1 MLWMAERDR
10 LCRTSTASPVS
21 APISSLSEQLP
32 FPWAQPL
39 CAWDGCQHG
48 PFLLGPLGALLADA
62 SSARYRRVAGRG
74 VKGLCVGMQVGSC
87 IWPWLVT
94 PVPFL
99 PAGAAGEPSRNL
111 RQGLA
116 GLLAPPGE
124 QRQGG
129 SISPEP
135 SPGSAHQQHMQ
146 PLLLS
151 LESLWGRQPPSPQA
165 QSPES
170 RLSSFLRNI
179 SLYFQGEEEQEA
191 PESWESLLLPLL
203 LPPPNAEKPL
213 SPAASGRWLLQ
224 DILFSWQR
232 GSWHWDGWLSFAQ
245 DLLSLLLSWAQDP
258 PQHLHGQQGWEVL
271 SSLMEALGQ
280 AVLSGLLGSQ
290 GSLCPP
296 TGQSGCQANASW
308 LGQLLWLFEGT
319 GWTAFLHI
327 HPAGF
332 APTDGQLKPLGLVP
346 ATPREMPPGNRSE
359 PSLLKT
365 LYRTEQPGTG
375 GKVQESAGDSEGNI
389 LWETLE
395 ELRQTLWQ
403 KAGPTLV
410 TSFRR
415 RVLYVTGLLAVEA
428 SEAVGIPQPDPDGK
442 CSVGSLQQLLLWG
455 IRHNISWDTLRVD
468 LASRASFPWPPAVPS
483 CLLPAGGGHRVS
495 ETLPPA
501 PRRAFP
507 EPPSQA
513 EVLEAACNESIPGL
527 PGISNFT
534 IYLYCTL
541 FNGSKEPH
549 RPPPDLEA
557 LCSSTT
563 WYFSSIEGDPVWIR
577 ACKEYFPQQFNSTVC
592 GNASVL
598 LHLGP
603 HQELVEEL
611 CANLSMPFRP
621 SRCSE
626 ALSRPLLGQE
636 DFWTCLSLEN
646 QTLWTQNLCS
656 SSSLREV
663 SDAARQWLGTLC
675 HSPLAQG
682 AGLNASLRQSMEAAG
697 CGARAWSPQALHNT
711 SFLAQ
716 CGDAHLQSFQ
726 ELVCSNKSLLE
737 ALQLAHPWVRV
748 HCLAVEQDRSC
759 SLPWLPGVLPLPPQ
773 LCQDAPAFL
782 TALVSQLAWCK
793 EPPHS
798 SSQWA
803 PSAGYLL
810 RLLDFLL
817 ASPALGEVGQE
828 GARQQLGQ
836 ALLLSSLLHNSS
848 FGTSL
853 QANFSLSILEDVS
866 QFLQEGELDPA
877 TKEDLLNCFGPLLWN
892 LLEREENI
900 SALEFFMQEYLQMP
914 HKVVQRLLWS
924 AEGETIQRF
933 LALLHRSWDHLQMKV
948 PPWDERAVESLAAQ
962 LLSKFPQPTP
972 QLFLH
977 LSHFVPF
984 MAASDI
990 LRLPSALLAN
1000 DSVLAIISSQSARM
1014 TLAQKRALV
1023 QRLLQAEHLLGKVP
1037 SWPPEFLHILQ
1048 PLLPHLPLGHFLQLT
1063 PQQIQSLVNGWQEA
1077 ELGLAQGRHVARSL
1091 LNRSHESTEEQMC
1104 RLGALTCFLSIGDL
1118 RLISPL
1124 QDLWGPIEK
1133 HLLECV
1139 ARGVVDPHGQLAHA
1153 LAELLP
1159 SSVGSHELQSWRG
1172 LVPAMGVEFLRG
1184 LSESQVGA
1192 ILPELQ
1198 AAQLSRA
1205 QALLLLSQALRME
1218 NVTLSGAEP
1227 LCSLLAGL
1235 GPQSLEVAVAA
1246 VLARGCACVG
1256 PTLPHLS
1263 GAQKAGLLQALQRY
1277 GPESPVLS
1285 AHLDCLLP
1293 AVPLKLLQVDTQ
1305 ALLGRSS
1312 WHRKAPWS
1320 PQQAQFLWQ
1329 SIEASANMTG
1339 DLIWGLGHLAMGLSC
1354 TALQTFEAG
1363 ADFLAVLEALYSQD
1377 LHLPWSLKGCIWEEI
1392 QRRPSLSTTEL
1403 LGLGPQFLM
1412 DLPTHLLDKLPGKS
1426 FLLILDYVRSHP
1438 HNLLVLPPPRRAAL
1452 ARHSLQ
1458 ALLQRSQGEA
1468 DISVEILS
1476 LLGPLVGFL
1485 EPDNLVHANPANLLQ
1500 HLDELRETCLD
1511 NGVAEVL
1518 GQLLMADGALGDPGH
1533 WSQVELEQLGHLV
1546 FRLPPESTQ
1555 RIPQAV
1561 LSKDLVEQLL
1571 QSQKLWEESEQ
1582 GQLCD
1587 PQGPG
1592 GGLQAQKEALVR
1604 RSLEGSQEEPVPS
1617 CSDIRASFPS
1627 AWSATQISA
1636 MELDQFHDCLSLIS
1650 QDLALRPYQRQA
1662 ALSKAKEVSSP
1673 PDCILTPEVEML
1685 QLGFLALQLSEEEL
1699 QELEIPDWG
1708 ALSVLGGLE
1717 GWTERQPPCKAAQA
1731 FYGCRQ
1737 DTRTPSFQFLF
1748 WCRGLHLPPC
1758 TPATALFLPHSKA
1771 ASFLGLLHLSC
1782 SEEKLEALAWL
1793 LVTPAAFGPVAM
1805 WGPGIFTEIGT
1816 LAAGLPDIV
1825 LSSLVPEQLRAL
1837 TPEAVALIPAPK
1849 FAVVFSPAQLL
1860 SLTSPQASA
1869 VTAQQYGLLSPKQK
1883 WALELAQCEGE
1894 PCQDYR
1900 SMCPPLP

>member
-1 MLWMAERDR
+1 KR
-10 LCRTSTASPVS
+10 
-21 APISSLSEQLP
+21 APQ
-32 FPWAQPL
+32 W
-39 CAWDGCQHG
+39 
-48 PFLLGPLGALLADA
+48 PLGLLILKDSIVCHSMEGGQSCCLRRRKRYLRKQKADPG
-62 SSARYRRVAGRG
+62 AR
-74 VKGLCVGMQVGSC
+74 
-87 IWPWLVT
+87 
-94 PVPFL
+94 
-99 PAGAAGEPSRNL
+99 
-111 RQGLA
+111 
-116 GLLAPPGE
+116 
-124 QRQGG
+124 
-129 SISPEP
+129 
-135 SPGSAHQQHMQ
+135 
-146 PLLLS
+146 
-151 LESLWGRQPPSPQA
+151 
-165 QSPES
+165 SPES
-170 RLSSFLRNI
+170 HLSSFLRNI
-179 SLYFQGEEEQEA
+179 SL
-191 PESWESLLLPLL
+191 LLLPLL

-213 SPAASGRWLLQ
+213 SPAASGRRLLQ
-224 DILFSWQR
+224 DILFSWRR
-232 GSWHWDGWLSFAQ
+232 GSWHWDGWLSFVQ
-245 DLLSLLLSWAQDP
+245 DFLSLLLSWAQDP
-258 PQHLHGQQGWEVL
+258 PQHHHGQQGWEVL

-280 AVLSGLLGSQ
+280 AVLSGLLGPQ

-296 TGQSGCQANASW
+296 RGQSGCQANASW
-308 LGQLLWLFEGT
+308 LGQLLRLFEGT
-319 GWTAFLHI
+319 GWTAIL
-327 HPAGF
+327 A
-332 APTDGQLKPLGLVP
+332 
-346 ATPREMPPGNRSE
+346 
-359 PSLLKT
+359 PSLPKT

-375 GKVQESAGDSEGNI
+375 GKVQESAGGSEGNI

-403 KAGPTLV
+403 RAGPTLV

-415 RVLYVTGLLAVEA
+415 RVLHVTGLLAAEA

-442 CSVGSLQQLLLWG
+442 CSWWTLFSAVRRG
-455 IRHNISWDTLRVD
+455 IRHNISWDTLRME
-468 LASRASFPWPPAVPS
+468 LASRASFPWPPTVPS

-501 PRRAFP
+501 PRRAFA

-563 WYFSSIEGDPVWIR
+563 WYFSHRGRPGLDTSLQGVLPPAVQQHSVWQCLCPL
-577 ACKEYFPQQFNSTVC
+577 APWAPPGAGGGALCQP
-592 GNASVL
+592 
-598 LHLGP
+598 LH
-603 HQELVEEL
+603 
-611 CANLSMPFRP
+611 
-621 SRCSE
+621 
-626 ALSRPLLGQE
+626 ALPAQPLLRGSEHQE

-656 SSSLREV
+656 SSLQEV
-663 SDAARQWLGTLC
+663 SDATRQC
-675 HSPLAQG
+675 
-682 AGLNASLRQSMEAAG
+682 
-697 CGARAWSPQALHNT
+697 PQALHNT

-737 ALQLAHPWVRV
+737 ALQLAHPWVQV

-759 SLPWLPGVLPLPPQ
+759 SLPWLPGVLPLPPR

-782 TALVSQLAWCK
+782 TALVSQLARCK

-798 SSQWA
+798 SSQWV

-836 ALLLSSLLHNSS
+836 ALLLSSLLANSS

-877 TKEDLLNCFGPLLWN
+877 DLSPFPSFLSKAPPCTIFQAPLWQLQRGREGSGAAVAALPPPPLL
-892 LLEREENI
+892 L
-900 SALEFFMQEYLQMP
+900 FQEYLQMP

-933 LALLHRSWDHLQMKV
+933 LALLHHSWDHLQMKV

-990 LRLPSALLAN
+990 LRLPSTLLAN

-1023 QRLLQAEHLLGKVP
+1023 QRLLQAEHLLGEVP
-1037 SWPPEFLHILQ
+1037 SWPPEFLHSLQ

-1139 ARGVVDPHGQLAHA
+1139 ARGVVDPHGQVS
-1153 LAELLP
+1153 ELLP

-1198 AAQLSRA
+1198 AAQLRSVA
-1205 QALLLLSQALRME
+1205 SLPPCLLSLQ
-1218 NVTLSGAEP
+1218 VTLSGAEP

-1263 GAQKAGLLQALQRY
+1263 GAQKAGLLQALQVSGEAHRDSGGGGRY

-1377 LHLPWSLKGCIWEEI
+1377 LHLPWRCIWEEI
-1392 QRRPSLSTTEL
+1392 QRRPSLSTSEL

-1458 ALLQRSQGEA
+1458 ALLA

-1518 GQLLMADGALGDPGH
+1518 GQLLMADGALGDPEH

-1582 GQLCD
+1582 GRLCD
-1587 PQGPG
+1587 PQGPA

-1604 RSLEGSQEEPVPS
+1604 RSLEEPVPS

-1717 GWTERQPPCKAAQA
+1717 GWTERQVRA

-1737 DTRTPSFQFLF
+1737 DTRQFPVSVLVQRPPPAPLHPSYSP
-1748 WCRGLHLPPC
+1748 LPS
-1758 TPATALFLPHSKA
+1758 HSKA

-1793 LVTPAAFGPVAM
+1793 LVTPSAFGPVAM

-1894 PCQDYR
+1894 PCQDHR

>member
-1 MLWMAERDR
+1 APPCTIFQAPLW
-10 LCRTSTASPVS
+10 
-21 APISSLSEQLP
+21 QL
-32 FPWAQPL
+32 Q
-39 CAWDGCQHG
+39 
-48 PFLLGPLGALLADA
+48 
-62 SSARYRRVAGRG
+62 RGRE
-74 VKGLCVGMQVGSC
+74 GS
-87 IWPWLVT
+87 
-94 PVPFL
+94 
-99 PAGAAGEPSRNL
+99 GAAVAAL
-111 RQGLA
+111 
-116 GLLAPPGE
+116 PP
-124 QRQGG
+124 
-129 SISPEP
+129 P
-135 SPGSAHQQHMQ
+135 
-146 PLLLS
+146 PLLL
-151 LESLWGRQPPSPQA
+151 
-165 QSPES
+165 
-170 RLSSFLRNI
+170 F
-179 SLYFQGEEEQEA
+179 
-191 PESWESLLLPLL
+191 
-203 LPPPNAEKPL
+203 
-213 SPAASGRWLLQ
+213 
-224 DILFSWQR
+224 
-232 GSWHWDGWLSFAQ
+232 
-245 DLLSLLLSWAQDP
+245 
-258 PQHLHGQQGWEVL
+258 
-271 SSLMEALGQ
+271 
-280 AVLSGLLGSQ
+280 
-290 GSLCPP
+290 
-296 TGQSGCQANASW
+296 
-308 LGQLLWLFEGT
+308 
-319 GWTAFLHI
+319 
-327 HPAGF
+327 
-332 APTDGQLKPLGLVP
+332 
-346 ATPREMPPGNRSE
+346 
-359 PSLLKT
+359 
-365 LYRTEQPGTG
+365 
-375 GKVQESAGDSEGNI
+375 
-389 LWETLE
+389 
-395 ELRQTLWQ
+395 
-403 KAGPTLV
+403 
-410 TSFRR
+410 
-415 RVLYVTGLLAVEA
+415 
-428 SEAVGIPQPDPDGK
+428 
-442 CSVGSLQQLLLWG
+442 
-455 IRHNISWDTLRVD
+455 
-468 LASRASFPWPPAVPS
+468 
-483 CLLPAGGGHRVS
+483 
-495 ETLPPA
+495 
-501 PRRAFP
+501 
-507 EPPSQA
+507 
-513 EVLEAACNESIPGL
+513 
-527 PGISNFT
+527 
-534 IYLYCTL
+534 
-541 FNGSKEPH
+541 
-549 RPPPDLEA
+549 
-557 LCSSTT
+557 
-563 WYFSSIEGDPVWIR
+563 
-577 ACKEYFPQQFNSTVC
+577 
-592 GNASVL
+592 
-598 LHLGP
+598 
-603 HQELVEEL
+603 
-611 CANLSMPFRP
+611 
-621 SRCSE
+621 
-626 ALSRPLLGQE
+626 
-636 DFWTCLSLEN
+636 
-646 QTLWTQNLCS
+646 
-656 SSSLREV
+656 
-663 SDAARQWLGTLC
+663 
-675 HSPLAQG
+675 
-682 AGLNASLRQSMEAAG
+682 
-697 CGARAWSPQALHNT
+697 
-711 SFLAQ
+711 
-716 CGDAHLQSFQ
+716 
-726 ELVCSNKSLLE
+726 
-737 ALQLAHPWVRV
+737 
-748 HCLAVEQDRSC
+748 
-759 SLPWLPGVLPLPPQ
+759 
-773 LCQDAPAFL
+773 
-782 TALVSQLAWCK
+782 
-793 EPPHS
+793 
-798 SSQWA
+798 
-803 PSAGYLL
+803 
-810 RLLDFLL
+810 
-817 ASPALGEVGQE
+817 
-828 GARQQLGQ
+828 
-836 ALLLSSLLHNSS
+836 
-848 FGTSL
+848 
-853 QANFSLSILEDVS
+853 
-866 QFLQEGELDPA
+866 
-877 TKEDLLNCFGPLLWN
+877 
-892 LLEREENI
+892 
-900 SALEFFMQEYLQMP
+900 QEYLQMP

-933 LALLHRSWDHLQMKV
+933 LALLHHSWDHLQMKV

-990 LRLPSALLAN
+990 LRLPSTLLAN
-1000 DSVLAIISSQSARM
+1000 DSVRGGGTSLANVASFFSSPTLSLAIISSQSARM

-1023 QRLLQAEHLLGKVP
+1023 QRLLQAEHLLGEVP
-1037 SWPPEFLHILQ
+1037 SWPPEFLHSLQ

-1139 ARGVVDPHGQLAHA
+1139 ARGVVDPHGQVS
-1153 LAELLP
+1153 ELLP

-1198 AAQLSRA
+1198 AAQLSRMDPRSGLA
-1205 QALLLLSQALRME
+1205 QGSF
-1218 NVTLSGAEP
+1218 
-1227 LCSLLAGL
+1227 LA
-1235 GPQSLEVAVAA
+1235 SF
-1246 VLARGCACVG
+1246 
-1256 PTLPHLS
+1256 
-1263 GAQKAGLLQALQRY
+1263 Y
-1277 GPESPVLS
+1277 
-1285 AHLDCLLP
+1285 
-1293 AVPLKLLQVDTQ
+1293 VPL
-1305 ALLGRSS
+1305 S
-1312 WHRKAPWS
+1312 
-1320 PQQAQFLWQ
+1320 QAQFLWQ

-1377 LHLPWSLKGCIWEEI
+1377 LHLPWRCIWEEI
-1392 QRRPSLSTTEL
+1392 QRRPSLSTSEL

-1458 ALLQRSQGEA
+1458 ALLA

-1518 GQLLMADGALGDPGH
+1518 GQLLMADGALGDPEH

-1582 GQLCD
+1582 GRLCD
-1587 PQGPG
+1587 PQGPA

-1604 RSLEGSQEEPVPS
+1604 RSLEEPVPS

-1717 GWTERQPPCKAAQA
+1717 GWTERQVRA

-1737 DTRTPSFQFLF
+1737 DTRQFPVSVLVQRPPPAPLHPSYSP
-1748 WCRGLHLPPC
+1748 LPS
-1758 TPATALFLPHSKA
+1758 HSKA

-1793 LVTPAAFGPVAM
+1793 LVTPSAFGPVAM

-1894 PCQDYR
+1894 PCQDHR

>member
-1 MLWMAERDR
+1 M
-10 LCRTSTASPVS
+10 
-21 APISSLSEQLP
+21 
-32 FPWAQPL
+32 
-39 CAWDGCQHG
+39 
-48 PFLLGPLGALLADA
+48 
-62 SSARYRRVAGRG
+62 
-74 VKGLCVGMQVGSC
+74 
-87 IWPWLVT
+87 
-94 PVPFL
+94 
-99 PAGAAGEPSRNL
+99 
-111 RQGLA
+111 
-116 GLLAPPGE
+116 GLLA
-124 QRQGG
+124 
-129 SISPEP
+129 
-135 SPGSAHQQHMQ
+135 A
-146 PLLLS
+146 
-151 LESLWGRQPPSPQA
+151 
-165 QSPES
+165 
-170 RLSSFLRNI
+170 
-179 SLYFQGEEEQEA
+179 
-191 PESWESLLLPLL
+191 
-203 LPPPNAEKPL
+203 
-213 SPAASGRWLLQ
+213 
-224 DILFSWQR
+224 
-232 GSWHWDGWLSFAQ
+232 
-245 DLLSLLLSWAQDP
+245 
-258 PQHLHGQQGWEVL
+258 
-271 SSLMEALGQ
+271 
-280 AVLSGLLGSQ
+280 
-290 GSLCPP
+290 
-296 TGQSGCQANASW
+296 
-308 LGQLLWLFEGT
+308 
-319 GWTAFLHI
+319 
-327 HPAGF
+327 
-332 APTDGQLKPLGLVP
+332 
-346 ATPREMPPGNRSE
+346 
-359 PSLLKT
+359 
-365 LYRTEQPGTG
+365 
-375 GKVQESAGDSEGNI
+375 
-389 LWETLE
+389 
-395 ELRQTLWQ
+395 
-403 KAGPTLV
+403 
-410 TSFRR
+410 
-415 RVLYVTGLLAVEA
+415 EA
-428 SEAVGIPQPDPDGK
+428 SETVGVPQPDPDGK

-513 EVLEAACNESIPGL
+513 EILEAACNESIPGL

-541 FNGSKEPH
+541 FNGSKEPR

-563 WYFSSIEGDPVWIR
+563 WYFSSIEGDAVWIR

-592 GNASVL
+592 GNASIL

-663 SDAARQWLGTLC
+663 SGATRQWLGTLC

-682 AGLNASLRQSMEAAG
+682 AGLNTSLRQSTETAG

-716 CGDAHLQSFQ
+716 CGDTHLQSFQ
-726 ELVCSNKSLLE
+726 ELVCSNESLLE
-737 ALQLAHPWVRV
+737 ALQLAYPWAQV

-759 SLPWLPGVLPLPPQ
+759 SLPWLPGVLPLPLQ

-782 TALVSQLAWCK
+782 TALVSQLAQCK
-793 EPPHS
+793 EPSHS

-836 ALLLSSLLHNSS
+836 ALLLSSLLDNSS

-866 QFLQEGELDPA
+866 QYLQEGELDPA

-900 SALEFFMQEYLQMP
+900 SALEFFMQEYLRMP

-933 LALLHRSWDHLQMKV
+933 LALLHHSWDHLQMKV

-990 LRLPSALLAN
+990 LRLPSTLLAN
-1000 DSVLAIISSQSARM
+1000 NSVLAIISSQSARM
-1014 TLAQKRALV
+1014 KLAQKRALV

-1037 SWPPEFLHILQ
+1037 SWPPEFLHSLQ

-1091 LNRSHESTEEQMC
+1091 LNRSHESTEEQVC

-1159 SSVGSHELQSWRG
+1159 SSVGSRELQSWRG

-1205 QALLLLSQALRME
+1205 QALLLLSQALQME
-1218 NVTLSGAEP
+1218 NVSITQKVKLRGG
-1227 LCSLLAGL
+1227 CGGL
-1235 GPQSLEVAVAA
+1235 GQRPPCLTWSIQQGQVSSWQAHSSEDSRPQLGLENLPPHLPPHSSSGKKSPHSLEVVAAA
-1246 VLARGCACVG
+1246 VLTRGCACVG
-1256 PTLPHLS
+1256 PTLPLLS
-1263 GAQKAGLLQALQRY
+1263 GAQKAGLLQALQRHS
-1277 GPESPVLS
+1277 PESPVLS

-1329 SIEASANMTG
+1329 NIEASANMTG
-1339 DLIWGLGHLAMGLSC
+1339 DLIWALGHLAMGLSC
-1354 TALQTFEAG
+1354 TSLQTFEAG

-1412 DLPTHLLDKLPGKS
+1412 DLPTYLLDKLPGKS
-1426 FLLILDYVRSHP
+1426 FLLILDYVRSYP

-1458 ALLQRSQGEA
+1458 ALLVRGRGAATSFESQSGTAGTQCTSPPPHHQQQLCCGFIDLLGICEMGTKLYCEVQNEPITGGSPGTHSILSRSQGEA
-1468 DISVEILS
+1468 DISVEVLS

-1518 GQLLMADGALGDPGH
+1518 GQLLMADDALGDPVH

-1582 GQLCD
+1582 GRLCD

-1592 GGLQAQKEALVR
+1592 GRLQAQKEALLIAHPHPCR
-1604 RSLEGSQEEPVPS
+1604 TPCAEPVPS

-1650 QDLALRPYQRQA
+1650 QDLTLRPYQRQA
-1662 ALSKAKEVSSP
+1662 ALSKAKETSLFSLEKCWWVVLGP
-1673 PDCILTPEVEML
+1673 TWAMGAVEML

-1717 GWTERQPPCKAAQA
+1717 GWTERQMQA
-1731 FYGCRQ
+1731 VVGSLLAKQHKVSAENLALLDLVSLGHLLCGLQVSEIRQ
-1737 DTRTPSFQFLF
+1737 LNSQEF
-1748 WCRGLHLPPC
+1748 
-1758 TPATALFLPHSKA
+1758 SKA

-1793 LVTPAAFGPVAM
+1793 LVTPSAFGPVAM

-1869 VTAQQYGLLSPKQK
+1869 VTAQQYGLLSPKQR
-1883 WALELAQCEGE
+1883 WALELAQCEGK
-1894 PCQDYR
+1894 PCQDHR
-1900 SMCPPLP
+1900 SMCHSCLDPCMPHHGHCPLACHLPALCCPWLLQ

>member
-1 MLWMAERDR
+1 M
-10 LCRTSTASPVS
+10 
-21 APISSLSEQLP
+21 
-32 FPWAQPL
+32 
-39 CAWDGCQHG
+39 H
-48 PFLLGPLGALLADA
+48 
-62 SSARYRRVAGRG
+62 
-74 VKGLCVGMQVGSC
+74 
-87 IWPWLVT
+87 
-94 PVPFL
+94 
-99 PAGAAGEPSRNL
+99 
-111 RQGLA
+111 
-116 GLLAPPGE
+116 
-124 QRQGG
+124 
-129 SISPEP
+129 
-135 SPGSAHQQHMQ
+135 

-165 QSPES
+165 RSPES

-179 SLYFQGEEEQEA
+179 SLYLQGEEEQEA

-213 SPAASGRWLLQ
+213 SPAASGRRLLQ

-232 GSWHWDGWLSFAQ
+232 GSWHRDGWLSFAQ

-280 AVLSGLLGSQ
+280 AVLSGLLGPQ

-308 LGQLLWLFEGT
+308 LGQILRLFEGT
-319 GWTAFLHI
+319 GWTAILHI
-327 HPAGF
+327 HPGGF
-332 APTDGQLKPLGLVP
+332 APTDGQLKPFGLVP
-346 ATPREMPPGNRSE
+346 ATPRELPPANRSA
-359 PSLLKT
+359 PSLPKT

-375 GKVQESAGDSEGNI
+375 GKVQESAGGSEGNI

-403 KAGPTLV
+403 RAGPTLV

-415 RVLYVTGLLAVEA
+415 RVLHVTGLLAAEA
-428 SEAVGIPQPDPDGK
+428 SEAVGVPQPDPDGK

-455 IRHNISWDTLRVD
+455 IRHNISWDTLRVE

-501 PRRAFP
+501 PRRAFA

-549 RPPPDLEA
+549 RPPLDLEA

-592 GNASVL
+592 GNVSVL

-621 SRCSE
+621 NRCSE

-656 SSSLREV
+656 SSLREV
-663 SDAARQWLGTLC
+663 SDATRQWLGTLC

-682 AGLNASLRQSMEAAG
+682 AGLNASLRQSTEAAG

-759 SLPWLPGVLPLPPQ
+759 SLLWLPGVLPLPPQ
-773 LCQDAPAFL
+773 LCQDTPAFL
-782 TALVSQLAWCK
+782 TALVSQLARCK

-798 SSQWA
+798 SSQWV

-836 ALLLSSLLHNSS
+836 ALLLSSLLANSS

-866 QFLQEGELDPA
+866 QFLQEGELDQA

-900 SALEFFMQEYLQMP
+900 SALEFFMQVPSLHPSLQSCWLTSPPFPSFLSKAPPCTIFQAPLWQLQRGREGSGAAVAALPPPPLLLFQEYLQMP

-962 LLSKFPQPTP
+962 LLSKFPQPSP

-990 LRLPSALLAN
+990 LRLPPALLAN

-1023 QRLLQAEHLLGKVP
+1023 QRLLQAEHLLGEVP
-1037 SWPPEFLHILQ
+1037 SWPLEFLHSLQ

-1091 LNRSHESTEEQMC
+1091 LNGSHESTEEQMC

-1139 ARGVVDPHGQLAHA
+1139 ARGVVDPHGQVSGEEDQALLGTLAHA

-1205 QALLLLSQALRME
+1205 QVSHPEGMPCICCGGGLVLGKFEPFLSRAGGSSSLPRSVPPTPCHGDGLGLPLPYAQAASLFALLLLSQALRME
-1218 NVTLSGAEP
+1218 NVSITQKVTLSGAEP

-1263 GAQKAGLLQALQRY
+1263 GAQKAGLLQALQCLSQRH

-1339 DLIWGLGHLAMGLSC
+1339 DLIW
-1354 TALQTFEAG
+1354 
-1363 ADFLAVLEALYSQD
+1363 
-1377 LHLPWSLKGCIWEEI
+1377 
-1392 QRRPSLSTTEL
+1392 
-1403 LGLGPQFLM
+1403 
-1412 DLPTHLLDKLPGKS
+1412 THLLDKLPGKS

-1518 GQLLMADGALGDPGH
+1518 GQLLMADGALGDPEH

-1582 GQLCD
+1582 GLLCD
-1587 PQGPG
+1587 PQGPA
-1592 GGLQAQKEALVR
+1592 GGLQAQKEALLVAHPCWTPCA
-1604 RSLEGSQEEPVPS
+1604 EPVPS

-1662 ALSKAKEVSSP
+1662 ALSKAKEVLGP
-1673 PDCILTPEVEML
+1673 TWAMGAVEML

-1717 GWTERQPPCKAAQA
+1717 GWTERQMQA
-1731 FYGCRQ
+1731 VVGSLLAKQHKVSAENLALLDLVSLGHLLCGLQVAEIRQ
-1737 DTRTPSFQFLF
+1737 LNSQEF
-1748 WCRGLHLPPC
+1748 
-1758 TPATALFLPHSKA
+1758 SKA

-1793 LVTPAAFGPVAM
+1793 LVTPSAFGPVAM

-1849 FAVVFSPAQLL
+1849 FAVSALLCWGSGTGRGKPGTGLSAGALNVGQAGAAPPGLGPAERGGASSHLRWQLLVGSASPFSAPLQVVFSPAQLL

-1894 PCQDYR
+1894 PCQDHR

>member
-1 MLWMAERDR
+1 
-10 LCRTSTASPVS
+10 
-21 APISSLSEQLP
+21 
-32 FPWAQPL
+32 
-39 CAWDGCQHG
+39 
-48 PFLLGPLGALLADA
+48 
-62 SSARYRRVAGRG
+62 
-74 VKGLCVGMQVGSC
+74 
-87 IWPWLVT
+87 
-94 PVPFL
+94 
-99 PAGAAGEPSRNL
+99 
-111 RQGLA
+111 
-116 GLLAPPGE
+116 
-124 QRQGG
+124 
-129 SISPEP
+129 
-135 SPGSAHQQHMQ
+135 
-146 PLLLS
+146 
-151 LESLWGRQPPSPQA
+151 
-165 QSPES
+165 
-170 RLSSFLRNI
+170 
-179 SLYFQGEEEQEA
+179 
-191 PESWESLLLPLL
+191 
-203 LPPPNAEKPL
+203 
-213 SPAASGRWLLQ
+213 
-224 DILFSWQR
+224 
-232 GSWHWDGWLSFAQ
+232 
-245 DLLSLLLSWAQDP
+245 
-258 PQHLHGQQGWEVL
+258 
-271 SSLMEALGQ
+271 ME
-280 AVLSGLLGSQ
+280 
-290 GSLCPP
+290 
-296 TGQSGCQANASW
+296 
-308 LGQLLWLFEGT
+308 
-319 GWTAFLHI
+319 
-327 HPAGF
+327 
-332 APTDGQLKPLGLVP
+332 
-346 ATPREMPPGNRSE
+346 
-359 PSLLKT
+359 
-365 LYRTEQPGTG
+365 
-375 GKVQESAGDSEGNI
+375 
-389 LWETLE
+389 
-395 ELRQTLWQ
+395 
-403 KAGPTLV
+403 
-410 TSFRR
+410 
-415 RVLYVTGLLAVEA
+415 
-428 SEAVGIPQPDPDGK
+428 
-442 CSVGSLQQLLLWG
+442 
-455 IRHNISWDTLRVD
+455 
-468 LASRASFPWPPAVPS
+468 LASRASFPWPPTVPS

-501 PRRAFP
+501 PRRAFA

-563 WYFSSIEGDPVWIR
+563 WYFSHRGRPGLDTSLQGVLPPAVQQHSVWQCLCPL
-577 ACKEYFPQQFNSTVC
+577 APWAPPGAGGGALCQP
-592 GNASVL
+592 
-598 LHLGP
+598 LH
-603 HQELVEEL
+603 
-611 CANLSMPFRP
+611 
-621 SRCSE
+621 
-626 ALSRPLLGQE
+626 ALPAQPLLRGSEHQE

-656 SSSLREV
+656 SSLQEV
-663 SDAARQWLGTLC
+663 SDATRQWLGTLC

-682 AGLNASLRQSMEAAG
+682 AGLNASLRQSTEAAG

-737 ALQLAHPWVRV
+737 ALQLAHPWVQV

-759 SLPWLPGVLPLPPQ
+759 SLPWLPGVLPLPPR

-782 TALVSQLAWCK
+782 TALVSQLARCK

-798 SSQWA
+798 SSQWV

-836 ALLLSSLLHNSS
+836 ALLLSSLLANSS

-933 LALLHRSWDHLQMKV
+933 LALLHHSWDHLQMKV

-990 LRLPSALLAN
+990 LRLPSTLLAN

-1023 QRLLQAEHLLGKVP
+1023 QRLLQAEHLLGEVP
-1037 SWPPEFLHILQ
+1037 SWPPEFLHSLQ

-1139 ARGVVDPHGQLAHA
+1139 ARGVVDPHGQVSGEEDQPLLGTAEPSLGPLAHA

-1205 QALLLLSQALRME
+1205 QVSRPEGMLCICRGGGWVLGKFEPFLSRAGASSSLPRSVPPTPCHGDGLGLPLPYAQTACLFVGGFLKATFALLLLSQALRME
-1218 NVTLSGAEP
+1218 NVSITQKSGEGGAPWESCLYYTVCKPASYRHACSIQNGKQSISLSADTVGQGDPKPHQYHHPTPWLPVIGSVASLPPCLLSLQVTLSGAEP

-1392 QRRPSLSTTEL
+1392 QRRPSLSTSEL

-1518 GQLLMADGALGDPGH
+1518 GQLLMADGALGDPEH

-1582 GQLCD
+1582 GRLCD
-1587 PQGPG
+1587 PQGPA

-1662 ALSKAKEVSSP
+1662 ALSKAKEVLGP
-1673 PDCILTPEVEML
+1673 TWAMGAVEML

-1717 GWTERQPPCKAAQA
+1717 GWTERQMQA
-1731 FYGCRQ
+1731 VVGSLLAKQHKVSAENLSLLDLVSLGHLLCGLQVAEIRQ
-1737 DTRTPSFQFLF
+1737 LNSQEF
-1748 WCRGLHLPPC
+1748 
-1758 TPATALFLPHSKA
+1758 SKA

-1793 LVTPAAFGPVAM
+1793 LVTPSAFGPVAM

-1849 FAVVFSPAQLL
+1849 FAVSALLCWGSGTGRGKPGTGLSAGALNVGQAGAAPPGLGPAERGGGGASSHLRWQLLVGPASPFSAPLQVVFSPAQLL

-1894 PCQDYR
+1894 PCQDHR
-1900 SMCPPLP
+1900 SRSGSGLRPAVLLLLPSCCLLLTFGGPLALQ

>member
-1 MLWMAERDR
+1 MAPFFWGLWG
-10 LCRTSTASPVS
+10 L
-21 APISSLSEQLP
+21 
-32 FPWAQPL
+32 
-39 CAWDGCQHG
+39 
-48 PFLLGPLGALLADA
+48 FLLTHPL
-62 SSARYRRVAGRG
+62 
-74 VKGLCVGMQVGSC
+74 
-87 IWPWLVT
+87 P
-94 PVPFL
+94 
-99 PAGAAGEPSRNL
+99 GAAGEPSRNL

-116 GLLAPPGE
+116 GLLTPPGE

-129 SISPEP
+129 SVSPGP
-135 SPGSAHQQHMQ
+135 SPGSAHQQHMHRLVH

-151 LESLWGRQPPSPQA
+151 LESLWGRHPPSPQA
-165 QSPES
+165 RSPES
-170 RLSSFLRNI
+170 CLSSFLHNI
-179 SLYFQGEEEQEA
+179 SLYLQGEEEQEA

-203 LPPPNAEKPL
+203 LPPPQAEKLL
-213 SPAASGRWLLQ
+213 SPASSGHRLLQ
-224 DILFSWQR
+224 DILFSWRR
-232 GSWHWDGWLSFAQ
+232 GSRHWDGWLSFTQ

-271 SSLMEALGQ
+271 SNLMEALGQ

-308 LGQLLWLFEGT
+308 LGQLLRLFEGT

-327 HPAGF
+327 RPAGF
-332 APTDGQLKPLGLVP
+332 APTDGQQKPFGLVP
-346 ATPREMPPGNRSE
+346 ATPRELPPGNRSA
-359 PSLLKT
+359 PSLSKT

-375 GKVQESAGDSEGNI
+375 GKVQEPAGGSEGNI
-389 LWETLE
+389 LWEALE
-395 ELRQTLWQ
+395 ELRQRLWQ
-403 KAGPTLV
+403 RAGPTLV

-415 RVLYVTGLLAVEA
+415 RVLHVTGLLAAEA
-428 SEAVGIPQPDPDGK
+428 SEAVGVPQPDPDGK

-468 LASRASFPWPPAVPS
+468 LASKASFPWPPVVPS
-483 CLLPAGGGHRVS
+483 CLLPAGEGHRVS

-507 EPPSQA
+507 DPPSQA

-592 GNASVL
+592 SNASVL

-611 CANLSMPFRP
+611 CANLSMPFQP

-626 ALSRPLLGQE
+626 ALNRPLLGRE
-636 DFWTCLSLEN
+636 DFWTCLSLES

-663 SDAARQWLGTLC
+663 SDATRQWMGTLC

-682 AGLNASLRQSMEAAG
+682 AGLNTSLRQSMEVPA

-726 ELVCSNKSLLE
+726 ELVCSNESLLE
-737 ALQLAHPWVRV
+737 ALQLAHPWVLV

-782 TALVSQLAWCK
+782 MALVSQLARCK
-793 EPPHS
+793 EPSHS

-836 ALLLSSLLHNSS
+836 ALLLSSLLGNSS

-900 SALEFFMQEYLQMP
+900 SALEFFIQEYLQMP

-924 AEGETIQRF
+924 VEGETTQRF

-948 PPWDERAVESLAAQ
+948 PLWDERAVESLAAQ
-962 LLSKFPQPTP
+962 LLSKFPQLTP

-1023 QRLLQAEHLLGKVP
+1023 QRLLQAEHLLGEVP
-1037 SWPPEFLHILQ
+1037 SWPPEFLHSLQ

-1063 PQQIQSLVNGWQEA
+1063 QQQIQSLVNGWQEA

-1091 LNRSHESTEEQMC
+1091 LNRSHESTEEQVG

-1263 GAQKAGLLQALQRY
+1263 GAQKAGLLQALQRH

-1339 DLIWGLGHLAMGLSC
+1339 DLIWALGHLAMGLSC
-1354 TALQTFEAG
+1354 TSLQTFEAG

-1438 HNLLVLPPPRRAAL
+1438 RNLLVLPPPRRAAL

-1468 DISVEILS
+1468 DISVEILT

-1485 EPDNLVHANPANLLQ
+1485 ELDNLVHANPANLLQ

-1511 NGVAEVL
+1511 NGVAEVV
-1518 GQLLMADGALGDPGH
+1518 GQLLMADGALGDPVH

-1546 FRLPPESTQ
+1546 FRLPPESIQ
-1555 RIPQAV
+1555 QIPQAV

-1582 GQLCD
+1582 GRLCD

-1592 GGLQAQKEALVR
+1592 GGLQAQKEAL
-1604 RSLEGSQEEPVPS
+1604 LIAHPHPCWTLCAEPVPS

-1662 ALSKAKEVSSP
+1662 ALSKAKQVLGP
-1673 PDCILTPEVEML
+1673 TWAMGAVEML

-1708 ALSVLGGLE
+1708 ALSVLGALE
-1717 GWTERQPPCKAAQA
+1717 GWTERQLHTQMQA
-1731 FYGCRQ
+1731 VVGSLLAKQHKVSAENLALLDLVSLGHLLCGLQVAEIRQ
-1737 DTRTPSFQFLF
+1737 LNSQEF
-1748 WCRGLHLPPC
+1748 
-1758 TPATALFLPHSKA
+1758 SKA

-1782 SEEKLEALAWL
+1782 SEEKLDALAWL
-1793 LVTPAAFGPVAM
+1793 LVTPSAFGPVAM

-1869 VTAQQYGLLSPKQK
+1869 VTAQQYGLLSPRQR

-1894 PCQDYR
+1894 PCQGHR
-1900 SMCPPLP
+1900 SMCHPCLDPCMPHHGHCPHWHATSQLCAAPPVTLGSSSSTGRSGSGLRPAVLLLLPSCCLLLTFGPPLALQ